1 MTPQEIF
8 NVTLPQGIKEKKQIC
23 IQLPK
28 SAENV
33 TLLAFAADRCAGE
46 FAVAAPGDISYP
58 PGAQQQTRRSGRQT
72 GQTVGHRTVTQ
83 TPLHAMRTVS
93 IRKTTKI
100 KKSNRSV

>member
-58 PGAQQQTRRSGRQT
+58 PGAQQQTRRNGR
-72 GQTVGHRTVTQ
+72 QTVGHRTVTQ
-83 TPLHAMRTVS
+83 TRCMLREQCQ
-93 IRKTTKI
+93 
-100 KKSNRSV
+100 